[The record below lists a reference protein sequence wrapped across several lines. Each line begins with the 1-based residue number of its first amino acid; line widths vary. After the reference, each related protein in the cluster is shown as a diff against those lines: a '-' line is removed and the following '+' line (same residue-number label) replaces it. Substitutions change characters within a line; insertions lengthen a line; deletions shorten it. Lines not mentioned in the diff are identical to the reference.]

1 VKLGLRA
8 KLALLLILFGTLPL
22 TAILAG
28 YFAEV
33 RPRVKALS
41 FSSLQ
46 AHAVSIGATFNR
58 ELVERMKNLEA
69 AVVGHP
75 SALRPENWRKPEG
88 VLANILNGD
97 LQAGKYRLMLIVD
110 PKGELLGANNRDL
123 ASKRLPVEQLYDMN
137 FAHEPWFKEVMGGR
151 HTFDAGMLKITML
164 PLRRE
169 PAVAK
174 LYGGEGWVI
183 PIAAPV
189 RGAAGELLGVWVD
202 FLDYARFE
210 DIITADVARAA
221 LVTEGDIASARL
233 NLDVLD
239 PSNRLLYAYRTG
251 LDGKGGFLG
260 TGVIGQEPEA
270 AVRELVDGLSPSQAS
285 LVAVG
290 DTDAITA
297 VRAPSARG
305 FTADWRIVMRVPE
318 AQAFATADAITAQI
332 LIALGLTALLAAA
345 CGTLVGARFSRPTL
359 NLAARMRTLA
369 AGDTA
374 APVPHADRSDEI
386 GQMAK
391 AVEVFREDAIAR
403 LRIEQGANAQR
414 GLTERE
420 RLRHEQAR
428 AAAAEEQGFVVAQ
441 IGRGLEALAQGNL
454 TFRLADGFPGEYRK
468 LQDDFNAALA
478 RLQHTMRTIA
488 GATEGIRSGTGEVS
502 QAASD
507 LSRRTERQAASLE
520 ETAAALDQITATVR
534 RTAEGANQARDAVT
548 IAKSDAESSG
558 RVVGGAV
565 QAMAEIDKS
574 SREIANII
582 GVIDEIAFQTNLLA
596 LNAGVEAARAGDAG
610 KGFAVVASEV
620 RALAQRSAEA
630 AKEIK
635 ALIQASSSQVE
646 NGVALVGQAGKAL
659 DRIVAQVS
667 EINAVVTEIA
677 ASTKEQATG
686 LAEVNTA
693 VNQMDQVTQQN
704 AAMVEQSTA
713 ASNSLA
719 QDAEELGRLVSQ
731 FEVGPGGAV
740 GQRPGRSSRPQRTVT
755 ALRAARA
762 RGVSALRK
770 SEPAEDAWQ
779 DF

>member
-1 VKLGLRA
+1 
-8 KLALLLILFGTLPL
+8 
-22 TAILAG
+22 
-28 YFAEV
+28 
-33 RPRVKALS
+33 
-41 FSSLQ
+41 
-46 AHAVSIGATFNR
+46 
-58 ELVERMKNLEA
+58 
-69 AVVGHP
+69 
-75 SALRPENWRKPEG
+75 
-88 VLANILNGD
+88 
-97 LQAGKYRLMLIVD
+97 
-110 PKGELLGANNRDL
+110 
-123 ASKRLPVEQLYDMN
+123 
-137 FAHEPWFKEVMGGR
+137 
-151 HTFDAGMLKITML
+151 
-164 PLRRE
+164 
-169 PAVAK
+169 
-174 LYGGEGWVI
+174 
-183 PIAAPV
+183 
-189 RGAAGELLGVWVD
+189 
-202 FLDYARFE
+202 
-210 DIITADVARAA
+210 
-221 LVTEGDIASARL
+221 
-233 NLDVLD
+233 
-239 PSNRLLYAYRTG
+239 
-251 LDGKGGFLG
+251 
-260 TGVIGQEPEA
+260 
-270 AVRELVDGLSPSQAS
+270 
-285 LVAVG
+285 
-290 DTDAITA
+290 
-297 VRAPSARG
+297 
-305 FTADWRIVMRVPE
+305 
-318 AQAFATADAITAQI
+318 
-332 LIALGLTALLAAA
+332 
-345 CGTLVGARFSRPTL
+345 
-359 NLAARMRTLA
+359 
-369 AGDTA
+369 
-374 APVPHADRSDEI
+374 
-386 GQMAK
+386 
-391 AVEVFREDAIAR
+391 
-403 LRIEQGANAQR
+403 
-414 GLTERE
+414 
-420 RLRHEQAR
+420 
-428 AAAAEEQGFVVAQ
+428 VVAQ

-478 RLQHTMRTIA
+478 TLQHTMRTIA

-755 ALRAARA
+755 ALRAAGA